1 MAIERRRPDLA
12 AALLR
17 AGADPFL
24 MPAGVHHLL
33 PLPVSPGLAT
43 AADRALAALLEVG
56 KLGDRRGPWGRGQ
69 PSKTFNTHTSS
80 T

>member
-12 AALLR
+12 AALLG

-43 AADRALAALLEVG
+43 AADRALAALLEV
-56 KLGDRRGPWGRGQ
+56 KKARVFAICRRARSMGAIGQ
-69 PSKTFNTHTSS
+69 SS
-80 T
+80 PIPH